1 MICSLLFL
9 VKARVDW
16 IAAARCLATE
26 LGSRLALIADFF
38 VARFS
43 RAVDSI
49 GPESSYPCRIC
60 FELVTADSVAAGL
73 DLFRQSCSA
82 IVIVADLADSVRRHS
97 AARLFSV
104 AAAVAGAALAFV
116 LDAVS
121 TARSSF

>member
-9 VKARVDW
+9 VKARVDR
-16 IAAARCLATE
+16 IAAARCLAME

-38 VARFS
+38 AARFS

-60 FELVTADSVAAGL
+60 FELVTADSVAA
-73 DLFRQSCSA
+73 
-82 IVIVADLADSVRRHS
+82 VAE
-97 AARLFSV
+97 
-104 AAAVAGAALAFV
+104 AALAFV